1 MSRAGVA
8 GLAQTTASAWDA
20 LTAALSIQPPP
31 CTGDDRFTADTRTA
45 GDLVQLGAICERCA
59 AFRECLE
66 YAEQAERSRGAYGV
80 TLVGFW
86 SGSERGRGA

>member
-20 LTAALSIQPPP
+20 LTAALALDPPP
-31 CTGDDRFTADTRTA
+31 CVGDPRFTADQRSA
-45 GDLVQLGAICERCA
+45 GDLAALGSICARCA
-59 AFRECLE
+59 AFRECRE
-66 YAEQAERSRGAYGV
+66 YSEQAEQSRGAYGV

-86 SGSERGRGA
+86 AGAERGRG